1 MKNLVEPIKD
11 KKLVE
16 EVEKYLAKQSL
27 RNQLIWVFGCN
38 TGLRISDI
46 LGLNVEDVEGKC
58 FVEIREKKTDKYKR
72 FPLNNKL
79 QKLIKKY
86 LVERAKTYS
95 VTGDNPLFVG
105 KKHHRLDRSQVYR
118 IINAACSEVG
128 ITNNVGCHT
137 MRKTFAW
144 RYYKETGD
152 IYYLQNLLNHA
163 SPSITYRYIGE
174 KPNVEVQLKKM
185 TAQENER
192 SRFVLLTDDKGKER
206 IRDIVSVLEGI
217 SDELSNPGNNDAFY
231 GKVDCFL
238 VEIEE
243 MVRNY
248 QNTK

>member
-58 FVEIREKKTDKYKR
+58 FVEIREKKTGKYKR

-118 IINAACSEVG
+118 IINAACNEVG

-137 MRKTFAW
+137 MRKNFGLHF
-144 RYYKETGD
+144 YKQYNN
-152 IYYLQNLLNHA
+152 IALLQKIFQHSA
-163 SPSITYRYIGE
+163 PSITLRYIGIT
-174 KPNVEVQLKKM
+174 Q
-185 TAQENER
+185 
-192 SRFVLLTDDKGKER
+192 
-206 IRDIVSVLEGI
+206 
-217 SDELSNPGNNDAFY
+217 DEIDESYLNFE
-231 GKVDCFL
+231 L
-238 VEIEE
+238 
-243 MVRNY
+243 
-248 QNTK
+248 